1 MEQPKVVLAP
11 ERKGPFLSA
20 ALIAE
25 RVLVE
30 ETTGTLTFVRI
41 IDKCVFPA
49 EAVKNR
55 TGEELDFSP
64 MRIALIFKAW
74 GYEGKSHVAII
85 QGGPSGQSK
94 PLGISEIP
102 FDGTEGRSYPVL
114 SPVAITWE
122 GDGFYWFDIQLDNRF
137 VTRIPFE
144 VRCAPEAT
152 GVVNQ

>member
-11 ERKGPFLSA
+11 DRNGPFLSA

-30 ETTGTLTFVRI
+30 VDALTFVRI
-41 IDKCVFPA
+41 VDKCVIPT
-49 EAVKNR
+49 EAAKNR
-55 TGEELDFSP
+55 AGEELDFSP

-94 PLGISEIP
+94 PIGMSEIP
-102 FDGTEGRSYPVL
+102 FDGTEGRSYPVF
-114 SPVAITWE
+114 SPVVITWE

-152 GVVNQ
+152 REVNQ